1 MKNIIFIILIAIFFF
16 SSIEQES
23 EQSLSEMWESVKN
36 DPEKAINWLKDMG
49 YYDFL
54 VNLLKIYDKEI
65 ATNICI
71 KKIADGALCEAF
83 ITFLLELIR

>member
-54 VNLLKIYDKEI
+54 VNLLKIYDREI
-65 ATNICI
+65 ATNICK
-71 KKIADGALCEAF
+71 KKIAEEALCEAF
-83 ITFLLELIR
+83 IDFLLGLIR